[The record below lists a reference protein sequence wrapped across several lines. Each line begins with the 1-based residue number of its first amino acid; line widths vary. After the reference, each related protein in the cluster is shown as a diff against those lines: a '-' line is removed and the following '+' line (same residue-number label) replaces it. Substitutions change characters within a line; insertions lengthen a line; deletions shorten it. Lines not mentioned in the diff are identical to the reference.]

1 MLTFILQAAFP
12 VGFNLHLA
20 QVVGAL
26 VLQQSSLPLQLPQR
40 GLDLLP
46 AAHLIGGEVAKN
58 NVSGMISNLPHHV
71 RHTVEMASN
80 RSLPPCLIL

>member
-1 MLTFILQAAFP
+1 MLTFVLQAAFP
-12 VGFNLHLA
+12 VRFNLHLA

-26 VLQQSSLPLQLPQR
+26 VLQQSLLPLQLPQR

-46 AAHLIGGEVAKN
+46 AAHLIRDKVAN
-58 NVSGMISNLPHHV
+58 NVSGMISNLLHHV